1 MWKLKLLCFENV
13 SLTISSLFGRDRKRL
28 ICSALLASALVAPV
42 AHAQQPNDDENE
54 LEEIVVSA
62 TRIPTPLADT
72 LPTTAIITAED
83 IERIKPQ
90 DFGELLKLT
99 SGIGFRDSGGRG
111 SVGGL
116 FVRGTNTSQSLILI
130 DGIRTSSATNG
141 ATAIQRIPLESIERI
156 EIIKGP
162 MSGVYGADAI
172 GGVIQIFTKAYQEE
186 GTFANVS
193 TTSGSNQ
200 LRKHYARSGFGDEKF
215 SVSASLSKE
224 STIGIDRTAF
234 KGEEDDRG
242 EFKSGG
248 NEDRD
253 GFEQSSGNFSLS
265 LYPQDDLVL
274 KIGHMQSS
282 ATIEYDNTSTFQSK
296 YPCEGDQKFSPIGPV
311 DCEAPPKHIVK
322 KVCFVKAIKGDYRRD
337 VCTSSVLKATNELS
351 LTEAQIEDRD
361 WATEDLTVEYYATDS
376 SSNRIYLG
384 EGWHNRT
391 KLNTTSIQF
400 DYDHAENFK
409 LSGNFGVTEDSLT
422 NNAPRSW
429 ADGNY
434 FRTKK
439 TDYSVQADL
448 LLTTQNQVTFGVDYQ
463 KDEVDTKNPF
473 DETKR
478 TNKGVFALWQHQR
491 SHSSTVLNARYDR
504 NSSYGSISNYGLQ
517 QSFDL
522 NDEYKLIIS
531 HGTAFRAP
539 TFNDL
544 YYPNDGF
551 GVGNPDVE
559 PEESK
564 SFEISLR
571 ASLDEVNWQIN
582 AYQTKVNNLIDWA
595 PSPNGLWQPSNIKNS
610 TLQGVEI
617 ELSRE
622 WDDYIFG
629 ASLDYLDAKDD
640 KSGKFLPDRA
650 RASGSIELGRQ
661 IDKFYVE
668 ADAYFEHARFE
679 KLTGFSGFL
688 PGYTLWGMSA
698 NYNYQ
703 DRLLISGRI
712 DNLFDK
718 QYVTNLATSDNAYQ
732 NEGRTAQI
740 SVEYKF

>member
-1 MWKLKLLCFENV
+1 MWKFKFLCSENV
-13 SLTISSLFGRDRKRL
+13 SLTISSLFGRGRKRL
-28 ICSALLASALVAPV
+28 ICSALLASALVAPA
-42 AHAQQPNDDENE
+42 AHAQDSNDDENE
-54 LEEIVVSA
+54 LEEIVVTA

-72 LPTTAIITAED
+72 LPSTAIITAED

-111 SVGGL
+111 SSGGL

-186 GTFANVS
+186 GAFGSVS
-193 TTSGSNQ
+193 TTVGSNQ
-200 LRKHYARSGFGDEKF
+200 LRKHYARSGYGDENF
-215 SVSASLSKE
+215 RVSASLSKE

-253 GFEQSSGNFSLS
+253 GFEQSSGNFSLTM
-265 LYPQDDLVL
+265 YPQDDLVL
-274 KIGHMQSS
+274 KIGHVQSS
-282 ATIEYDNTSTFQSK
+282 ATIEYDNTSRLQSK
-296 YPCEGDQKFSPIGPV
+296 YPCTGDQEKSPIGPV
-311 DCEAPPKHIVK
+311 NCIKPPKHIVK
-322 KVCFVKAIKGDYRRD
+322 KVCYVKEKEGGGYRD
-337 VCTSSVLKATNELS
+337 ICTNSVLRATDDLALN
-351 LTEAQIEDRD
+351 EAQINDRD
-361 WATEDLTVEYYATDS
+361 LVEDDPTVEYYATDS

-384 EGWHNRT
+384 EGWHQRT

-400 DYDHAENFK
+400 DYDHAENVK
-409 LSGNFGVTEDSLT
+409 LSGNFGVTEDFLFD
-422 NNAPRSW
+422 NAPGSIN
-429 ADGNY
+429 DDTY

-439 TDYSVQADL
+439 TDYSVQADWIL
-448 LLTTQNQVTFGVDYQ
+448 STQNRVTFGVDYQ
-463 KDEVDTKNPF
+463 KDKVDSTTSYA
-473 DETKR
+473 ETKR

-504 NSSYGSISNYGLQ
+504 NSAYGSISNYGLQ

-522 NDEYKLIIS
+522 NDEYKFIVS
-531 HGTAFRAP
+531 HGTAFKAP
-539 TFNDL
+539 TINNL
-544 YYPNDGF
+544 YSPPSYG
-551 GVGNPDVE
+551 GRGNPDLA

-571 ASLDEVNWQIN
+571 ASLDELLWQVN
-582 AYQTKVNNLIDWA
+582 AFQTKITNLISGW
-595 PSPNGLWQPSNIKNS
+595 PPSNINKS
-610 TLQGVEI
+610 TLRGVEI

-622 WDDYIFG
+622 WDDYIFRT
-629 ASLDYLDAKDD
+629 SLDYLDAKDD
-640 KSGKFLPDRA
+640 ETGKFLADRA
-650 RASGSIELGRQ
+650 RASGSIELGKQ
-661 IDKFYVE
+661 IDNFYLGV
-668 ADAYFEHARFE
+668 DTFFEHARFE
-679 KLTGFSGFL
+679 KTSRFDSGKFL
-688 PGYTLWGMSA
+688 PGYALWGMSA

-703 DRLLISGRI
+703 DRILISGRI

-718 QYVTNLATSDNAYQ
+718 QYVTNVASSDNDYQ
-732 NEGRTAQI
+732 NEGRTVQI